1 MFRGFV
7 LINYILKE
15 IHAQKETGVAK
26 DLRGAFISAI
36 NTFAESAFNNTS
48 LEYLES
54 GSILFIFKIS
64 EIKSRDSGLKEPII
78 MYGLVDK
85 KKKNPDKLVKKFFE
99 TAEPI
104 LELFNQRY
112 YNTDFTELN
121 QFGSFLDEIKA
132 FFE

>member
-1 MFRGFV
+1 M
-7 LINYILKE
+7 LINYIHKE
-15 IHAQKETGVAK
+15 IHVQKEKGVTK

-64 EIKSRDSGLKEPII
+64 EIKTSDSGLKEPII

-85 KKKNPDKLVKKFFE
+85 KKKNPDKLVKKFFD

-112 YNTDFTELN
+112 TNRDFTELN
-121 QFGSFLDEIKA
+121 QFQPFLDEIKA

>member
-1 MFRGFV
+1 M
-7 LINYILKE
+7 LINYSLRE
-15 IHAQKETGVAK
+15 LPTQKKKGVAK

-36 NTFAESAFNNTS
+36 NTFAQSAFNNTS

-64 EIKSRDSGLKEPII
+64 EIKSKDSNSKEPII

-85 KKKNPDKLVKKFFE
+85 KKKNPDKLVQKFFD

-112 YNTDFTELN
+112 YNSDFTELN
-121 QFGSFLDEIKA
+121 QFESFLDEIKA